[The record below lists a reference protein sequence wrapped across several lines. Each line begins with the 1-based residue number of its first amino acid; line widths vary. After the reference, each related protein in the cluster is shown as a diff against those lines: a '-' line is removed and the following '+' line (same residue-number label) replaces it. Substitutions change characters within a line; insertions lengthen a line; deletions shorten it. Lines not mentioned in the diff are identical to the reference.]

1 MNRIFLSF
9 GSNIGDRR
17 NYIEEAFRRLA
28 NHGKIINISD
38 IIETEPVDFTAQ
50 DKFLNCVAEYKSD
63 ETPEVLLISLKNI
76 EKEMGRVKTIEK
88 GPRIIDIDILL
99 YGSTVLKSENLTIP
113 HKSMIDR
120 KFFLELLLS
129 LDPEIKNPV
138 NGKPFKE
145 YLDESKNYY

>member
-28 NHGKIINISD
+28 NHGKIINISQ
-38 IIETEPVDFTAQ
+38 IIETEPVDYTEQ
-50 DKFLNCVAEYKSD
+50 DKFLNCVAEYESD
-63 ETPEVLLISLKNI
+63 ETPEVLLISIKNI
-76 EKEMGRVKTIEK
+76 EKEMGRIKTIDK

-99 YGSTVLKSENLTIP
+99 YGSSVLKSDNLTIP

-129 LDPEIKNPV
+129 LDSEIENPV

-145 YLDESKNYY
+145 YLDEN

>member
-1 MNRIFLSF
+1 MKKIFLSF

-17 NYIEEAFRRLA
+17 NYIEDAFRRLSS
-28 NHGKIINISD
+28 HGKIIHISD
-38 IIETEPVDFTAQ
+38 IIETEPVDYTEQ
-50 DKFLNCVAEYKSD
+50 DKFLNCVAEFETD
-63 ETPEVLLISLKNI
+63 EAPEILLNSLKNI
-76 EKEMGRVKTIEK
+76 EKEMGRVKTIDK

-99 YGSTVLKSENLTIP
+99 YGSIVLQSEKLTVP

-129 LDPEIKNPV
+129 LDSEIKNPV

-145 YLDESKNYY
+145 YLDEN

>member
-1 MNRIFLSF
+1 LKKIFLSF

-17 NYIEEAFRRLA
+17 NYIEDAFRRLSS
-28 NHGKIINISD
+28 HGKIIHISD
-38 IIETEPVDFTAQ
+38 IIETEPVDYTEQ
-50 DKFLNCVAEYKSD
+50 DKFLNCVAEFETD
-63 ETPEVLLISLKNI
+63 EAPEILLNSLKNI
-76 EKEMGRVKTIEK
+76 EKEMGRVKTIDK

-99 YGSTVLKSENLTIP
+99 YGSSVLKSDNLTIP

-129 LDPEIKNPV
+129 LDSEIENPV

-145 YLDESKNYY
+145 YLDEN

>member
-1 MNRIFLSF
+1 MKKIFLSF

-17 NYIEEAFRRLA
+17 NYIEDAFRRLSS
-28 NHGKIINISD
+28 HGKIIHISD
-38 IIETEPVDFTAQ
+38 IIETEPVDYTEQ
-50 DKFLNCVAEYKSD
+50 DKFLNCVAEFETD
-63 ETPEVLLISLKNI
+63 EEPEVLLISLKNI
-76 EKEMGRVKTIEK
+76 EKEMGRVKTIDK

-99 YGSTVLKSENLTIP
+99 YGSIVLQSEKLTVP

-129 LDPEIKNPV
+129 LDSEIENPV

-145 YLDESKNYY
+145 YLDEN

>member
-1 MNRIFLSF
+1 MKKIFLSF

-17 NYIEEAFRRLA
+17 NYIEDAFRRLSS
-28 NHGKIINISD
+28 HGKIIHISD
-38 IIETEPVDFTAQ
+38 IIETEPVDYTEQ
-50 DKFLNCVAEYKSD
+50 DKFLNCVAEFETD
-63 ETPEVLLISLKNI
+63 EAPEILLNSLKNI
-76 EKEMGRVKTIEK
+76 EKKMGRVKTIDK

-99 YGSTVLKSENLTIP
+99 YGSIVLQSEKLTVP

-129 LDPEIKNPV
+129 LDSEIKNPV

-145 YLDESKNYY
+145 YLDEN